1 MGFESEEEPFF
12 LPQSKV
18 VHGFLS
24 VGYDALVF
32 QEESSKRIFY
42 VIAPYLLIFL

>member
-1 MGFESEEEPFF
+1 MGYESEREPFF

-32 QEESSKRIFY
+32 QEESSTGAFY
-42 VIAPYLLIFL
+42 VMAILLVMFL